1 MKTKSTAITVPEED
15 EITSLRRR
23 LAELEGNAILD
34 KEEEV
39 LVEEKIQQDE
49 YISVMSLIPF
59 PLNLTTREGGQ
70 GSVKRFTRFGEIKKI
85 LFKDL
90 IDILDAHPN
99 FLEAGYFYILHK
111 GFIRQNGL
119 DEIYSKILTK
129 DKIELILN
137 TSNADEAVAL
147 YNSATPRQQEIIVQM
162 LIGKVHENSDSVD
175 LNIVD
180 RISRASKK
188 DIAKIAGESLEE
200 ETVAE

>member
-1 MKTKSTAITVPEED
+1 MKTKSNTISAPEED

-23 LAELEGNAILD
+23 LAELEGNAVLN
-34 KEEEV
+34 KEKKN
-39 LVEEKIQQDE
+39 EEKIQQDE

-59 PLNLTTREGGQ
+59 PLNLTTKEGGQ

-85 LFKDL
+85 LYKDL
-90 IDILDAHPN
+90 IDILDAHSN
-99 FLEAGYFYILHK
+99 FLENGYFYILHK

-119 DEIYSKILTK
+119 DEVYSKILTK
-129 DKIELILN
+129 EKIELILN

-147 YNSATPRQQEIIVQM
+147 YNSATPKQQEIIVQM
-162 LIGKVHENSDSVD
+162 LIGKLRENSDSID

-180 RISRASKK
+180 RISRVSKT

-200 ETVAE
+200 KETVAE